1 MIISNKAIKSCL
13 DFAGK
18 HLHAPEQRL
27 ILGATALATQPFI
40 DLRNKEVDEK
50 TRMTSVA
57 RTIAKIVAGTVVG
70 VIVRQAGISL
80 IKRYTKYKPI
90 VDKNNYVIAI
100 ARQKGRDLFVPLF
113 IGITKTSKITAADL
127 DKKFQLYTKALGTFV
142 ATVAMMFT
150 NFLIDAPLTKYL
162 TSVFTKKINKEVPK
176 KDIDK
181 TGEDKK

>member
-57 RTIAKIVAGTVVG
+57 RTIAKIVAGTFVG
-70 VIVRQAGISL
+70 VLVRQAGISL
-80 IKRYTKYKPI
+80 IQRYTKYKPI
-90 VDKNNYVIAI
+90 VDKNNHVIAI
-100 ARQKGRDLFVPLF
+100 ARQKGRDFFVPLF
-113 IGITKTSKITAADL
+113 TGIKKNSKLTPDDL
-127 DKKFQLYTKALGTFV
+127 ERKFQLYTKAMGTFV
-142 ATVAMMFT
+142 ATVAMIFT
-150 NFLIDAPLTKYL
+150 NFLIDAPLTKHL
-162 TSVFTKKINKEVPK
+162 TSVFTKKINKEVSGKNREVK
-176 KDIDK
+176 K
-181 TGEDKK
+181 